1 MQSNVLNFVIPIIVV
16 VALIVVIWTTGSPL
30 DGWNYAMMIA
40 SCVVGVIAMW
50 ALRTRRLKQ

>member
-30 DGWNYAMMIA
+30 DGWDTM
-40 SCVVGVIAMW
+40 
-50 ALRTRRLKQ
+50 R